1 MEYPVPQRRTLIH
14 FPIVHSAEDL
24 GGLADAT
31 KQTRADDAAH
41 ARHEKAVAAIWDHI
55 EQAVKALPVASR
67 GWRVYQ
73 DGLPVCGHELEI
85 VNQLATAGSR
95 NYRLVKSLVARG
107 AALMGTEL
115 GELLVEEYSLQ
126 KEMLEQGR
134 DSDETRELAAS
145 LLARRDHFIARRI
158 DDTLRPGETGIL
170 FLGMVHG
177 LDEHLP
183 DDIDVRHPIG
193 KPSVSVRQS

>member
-1 MEYPVPQRRTLIH
+1 LIH

-31 KQTRADDAAH
+31 KQTRGDDAAH
-41 ARHEKAVAAIWDHI
+41 ARHEQAVAAIWDHI
-55 EQAVKALPVASR
+55 EQAVKALPVSSR

-73 DGLPVCGHELEI
+73 DGLPVCEHEIDI
-85 VNQLATAGSR
+85 VNQLAAAGSR

-107 AALMGTEL
+107 AMLMGTEL

-126 KEMLEQGR
+126 KEVLEQGR
-134 DSDETRELAAS
+134 DSEETVQLAAS
-145 LLARRDHFIARRI
+145 LLARRDRFIAERI
-158 DDTLRPGETGIL
+158 DDTLCAGETGIL
-170 FLGMVHG
+170 FLGMMHR
-177 LDEHLP
+177 LDEWLP
-183 DDIDVRHPIG
+183 GDIDLRHPIG